1 MEGPGGR
8 KASGAF
14 CHSEELRSGL
24 ATRNPPVLPALGY
37 HGSMATSRS
46 AVRAWIEGFEAARA
60 VERAAVHLQDASR
73 GATIALQ
80 LSDAALLTRAP
91 EMRAR
96 RDAEDR
102 RARGLW
108 CRLKARGVLAS

>member
-24 ATRNPPVLPALGY
+24 ATRNPPVLPALGVPWF
-37 HGSMATSRS
+37 MPTSRS
-46 AVRAWIEGFEAARA
+46 AVRSWIEGFEAARE
-60 VERAAVHLQDASR
+60 VERAAVRRQDASR

-102 RARGLW
+102 RARELW
-108 CRLKARGVLAS
+108 CRLKAQATH